1 MIQDKD
7 ILPIGRTQK
16 PHGIR
21 GEIVLLFDKAAYADL
36 DVDFYFLEMEGIP
49 VPFFVE
55 EFMSMT
61 DVNARVK
68 FEDTEDEKSASRLVN
83 KKVFLPRET
92 VKALGDQSANDWN
105 YFIGFDV
112 IDQHEEHLGAIQEV
126 DDSTLNVL
134 FMVVNE
140 KEEYLIP
147 ATEDFIITIDEES
160 KTIRMHLPEG
170 LLEK

>member
-1 MIQDKD
+1 
-7 ILPIGRTQK
+7 
-16 PHGIR
+16 
-21 GEIVLLFDKAAYADL
+21 
-36 DVDFYFLEMEGIP
+36 
-49 VPFFVE
+49 
-55 EFMSMT
+55 MT
-61 DVNARVK
+61 DVTARVK

-112 IDQHEEHLGAIQEV
+112 IHQHEQHLGAIQEV

-134 FMVVNE
+134 FMVV
-140 KEEYLIP
+140 KEEEEHLIP

-160 KTIRMHLPEG
+160 KIIRMHLPEG